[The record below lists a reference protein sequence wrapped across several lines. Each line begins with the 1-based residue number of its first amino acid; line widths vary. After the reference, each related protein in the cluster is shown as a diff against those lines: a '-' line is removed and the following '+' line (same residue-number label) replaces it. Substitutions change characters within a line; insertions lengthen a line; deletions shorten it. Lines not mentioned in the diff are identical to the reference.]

1 MSKKTSMK
9 GPSAPLL
16 QRALDVFEQLPPE
29 DREALIEEMRRR
41 IADQRRTDAAAALAE
56 TRAAYRS
63 SGGQRGASAD
73 MLGARGDVAMQL
85 VIEYPKLLPDA
96 LQQTRAAFEQEARM
110 AMAVKLFEMKRLPS
124 GIAAGLAGV
133 DRVTFLL
140 SLHRYGV
147 DMIDLD
153 EDELL
158 SDLENA

>member
-1 MSKKTSMK
+1 MHT
-9 GPSAPLL
+9 
-16 QRALDVFEQLPPE
+16 E
-29 DREALIEEMRRR
+29 
-41 IADQRRTDAAAALAE
+41 
-56 TRAAYRS
+56 
-63 SGGQRGASAD
+63 
-73 MLGARGDVAMQL
+73 DVAQL

-140 SLHRYGV
+140 NLHRYGV

-158 SDLENA
+158 SDLES